1 MAAHEMRID
10 LSRTLADE
18 PGTGHNRWHPDI
30 PPILT
35 IEPGDEVLMEARDGG
50 DALISRDSTL
60 DDLLSLDL
68 NLVHPL
74 TGPVYIKDAE
84 PGDLLVVDVQD
95 VIPGDYGFTLA
106 LPGFGYLRDVF
117 DEPFCAKW
125 EQHAG
130 GAVCDEIPGVKIP
143 GAPFM
148 GVMGVAPSRDMLGRI
163 AARENDL
170 IAAGGLALPP
180 SAEGAITRNPTIDGE
195 ALRTMPPRE
204 HGGNFDTKQMTAGT
218 TVYFPV
224 WTEGALFSAGDGH
237 FAQGSS
243 ECCGTAIETSTT
255 LRARFDLRKGLAAE
269 RGIRDIHY
277 SRRDTAPVRHAL
289 DRGGYYATTGL
300 CIERDGTNRAEDINL
315 ATKNAL
321 LNMIDH
327 LVHER
332 GFTRIQAYVIASVG
346 VDVTVDGIAAVPNT
360 VVSAILPDDIFAR
373 SARRRGATDEP
384 RHGQR
389 DLPDVPWRGGVRPLG
404 RRSRRLEGGR

>member
-1 MAAHEMRID
+1 MAAHEIRID
-10 LSRTLADE
+10 QSRTLADE

-35 IEPGDEVLMEARDGG
+35 IDPGDEVLMEARDGG
-50 DALISRDSTL
+50 DALISRDSTP
-60 DDLLSLDL
+60 DDLLRLDL
-68 NLVHPL
+68 NKVHPL
-74 TGPVYIKDAE
+74 TGPVYVRDAE
-84 PGDLLVVDVQD
+84 PGDLLTVDILE
-95 VIPGDYGFTLA
+95 VIPGAYGFTLA

-130 GAVCDEIPGVKIP
+130 GAVCEEIPGVRIP

-148 GVMGVAPSRDMLGRI
+148 GVMGVAPSHAMLARI

-170 IAAGGLALPP
+170 VAGGGMALPP
-180 SAEGAITRNPTIDGE
+180 SAEGAITRNPAIDGE

-243 ECCGTAIETSTT
+243 ECCGTAIETGTT
-255 LRARFDLRKGLAAE
+255 LRARFGLRKGLAAE

-277 SRRDTAPVRHAL
+277 SRSDTAPVGHAL

-300 CIERDGTNRAEDINL
+300 CIEGDGTNHAEDINL
-315 ATKNAL
+315 ATRNAL
-321 LNMIDH
+321 LNIIDH

-332 GFTRIQAYVIASVG
+332 GFSRIQAYVIASVG

-360 VVSAILPDDIFAR
+360 VVSAILPDDIF
-373 SARRRGATDEP
+373 
-384 RHGQR
+384 
-389 DLPDVPWRGGVRPLG
+389 V
-404 RRSRRLEGGR
+404 

>member
-1 MAAHEMRID
+1 MAAHEIRID
-10 LSRTLADE
+10 QSKTLSDE

-35 IEPGDEVLMEARDGG
+35 IEPGDEVLMETRDGG
-50 DALISRDSTL
+50 DALISRDSAL

-74 TGPVYIKDAE
+74 TGPIYIEGAE
-84 PGDLLVVDVQD
+84 PGDLLALEILD
-95 VIPGDYGFTLA
+95 VIPGDYGFTLS

-125 EQHAG
+125 EQTAE
-130 GAVCDEIPGVKIP
+130 GAVCDKIPGVRIP

-148 GVMGVAPSRDMLGRI
+148 GVMGVAPSRDLLARI

-170 IAAGGLALPP
+170 IAAGGMALPP
-180 SAEGAITRNPTIDGE
+180 SAEGAITRNPVIAGE

-218 TVYFPV
+218 TVYFPIYA
-224 WTEGALFSAGDGH
+224 EGALFSAGDGH

-243 ECCGTAIETSTT
+243 ECCGTAIETNTT
-255 LRARFDLRKGLAAE
+255 LHARFDLRKGLAAE

-277 SRRDTAPVRHAL
+277 SRKDTAPVGHAL

-300 CIERDGTNRAEDINL
+300 PIQEDGVNLAENINL

-321 LNMIDH
+321 LNVIDH

-332 GFTRIQAYVIASVG
+332 GFTRLQAYVIASVG

-360 VVSAILPDDIFAR
+360 VVSAVLPDDIF
-373 SARRRGATDEP
+373 
-384 RHGQR
+384 
-389 DLPDVPWRGGVRPLG
+389 V
-404 RRSRRLEGGR
+404 

>member
-1 MAAHEMRID
+1 MA
-10 LSRTLADE
+10 S
-18 PGTGHNRWHPDI
+18 DI

-50 DALISRDSTL
+50 DALISRNSTL

-74 TGPVYIKDAE
+74 TGPVYIKNAE
-84 PGDLLVVDVQD
+84 PGDLLVVDVLD

-148 GVMGVAPSRDMLGRI
+148 GVMGVAPSRDLLGRI
-163 AARENDL
+163 AARESDL
-170 IAAGGLALPP
+170 VAAGGLALPP
-180 SAEGAITRNPTIDGE
+180 SADGAITRNPTIDGE

-218 TVYFPV
+218 TVYFPI

-243 ECCGTAIETSTT
+243 ECCGTAIETSTHAPRP
-255 LRARFDLRKGLAAE
+255 LRSPQGPRRRAR
-269 RGIRDIHY
+269 H
-277 SRRDTAPVRHAL
+277 
-289 DRGGYYATTGL
+289 
-300 CIERDGTNRAEDINL
+300 
-315 ATKNAL
+315 
-321 LNMIDH
+321 
-327 LVHER
+327 
-332 GFTRIQAYVIASVG
+332 
-346 VDVTVDGIAAVPNT
+346 
-360 VVSAILPDDIFAR
+360 
-373 SARRRGATDEP
+373 P
-384 RHGQR
+384 RH
-389 DLPDVPWRGGVRPLG
+389 PLFQARHG
-404 RRSRRLEGGR
+404 TGPARARSRRLLRHDRALHRARRHEPRRGH

>member
-1 MAAHEMRID
+1 MAAHEIRID

-35 IEPGDEVLMEARDGG
+35 IEPGDEVLMETRDGC
-50 DALISRDSTL
+50 DACISRASTG
-60 DDLLSLDL
+60 DYLLGLDL

-74 TGPVYIKDAE
+74 TGPIYVKDAE
-84 PGDLLVVDVQD
+84 PGDLLAVEILD
-95 VIPGDYGFTLA
+95 VIPGDYGFTLCI
-106 LPGFGYLRDVF
+106 PGFGPLRDVF
-117 DEPFCAKW
+117 DEPFCARW
-125 EQHAG
+125 EQHAD
-130 GAVCDEIPGVKIP
+130 GAVSEEIPGVRIP

-148 GVMGVAPSRDMLGRI
+148 GVMGVAPSHEMLARI
-163 AARENDL
+163 TAREND
-170 IAAGGLALPP
+170 ISAAGGLAMPP
-180 SAEGAITRNPTIDGE
+180 SARCAVTGDPALDGV
-195 ALRTMPPRE
+195 ALRTIPPRE

-243 ECCGTAIETSTT
+243 ESCGTAIETNNT
-255 LRARFDLRKGLAAE
+255 LRARFDLRKGFAAE

-277 SRRDTAPVRHAL
+277 SRRDAAPVAHAL

-300 CIERDGTNRAEDINL
+300 PIQVDGTNLAEDINL
-315 ATKNAL
+315 STKNAL

-332 GFTRIQAYVIASVG
+332 GFSRIQANVIASVG

-360 VVSAILPDDIFAR
+360 VVSAILPDDIF
-373 SARRRGATDEP
+373 
-384 RHGQR
+384 
-389 DLPDVPWRGGVRPLG
+389 V
-404 RRSRRLEGGR
+404 